1 MSRSLL
7 TQGSRHLPPWLT
19 FDVRQKKMTKS
30 RFFRVRL
37 RTADAAY
44 DEWDTIADHL
54 DTSID
59 GRFTYGRKREGCF
72 IWFRFDGEPD
82 DVASLSLSNL
92 AEMFLSP
99 SFLEIEEFDEDTF
112 WRAPSNSIP

>member
-1 MSRSLL
+1 
-7 TQGSRHLPPWLT
+7 
-19 FDVRQKKMTKS
+19 MTKS

-44 DEWDTIADHL
+44 DEWESITDHL

-72 IWFRFDGEPD
+72 IWFRFDGEPGNI
-82 DVASLSLSNL
+82 ASLSLSNL

-99 SFLEIEEFDEDTF
+99 SFVEVEEFDEDAF